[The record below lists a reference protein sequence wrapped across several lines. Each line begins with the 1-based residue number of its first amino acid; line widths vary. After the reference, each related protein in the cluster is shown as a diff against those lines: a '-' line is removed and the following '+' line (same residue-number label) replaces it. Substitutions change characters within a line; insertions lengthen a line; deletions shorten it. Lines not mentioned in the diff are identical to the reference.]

1 MNEFEEENIRIGP
14 LFATVGAG
22 TFFVVAIIFALTG
35 LHETMQQSITDE
47 WASKTVPDA
56 AANATEQ
63 AERLGTYG
71 VVDAKKGRVRVPI
84 DRAMKLILEERSQD

>member
-22 TFFVVAIIFALTG
+22 TFFVIAVIFALTG
-35 LHETMQQSITDE
+35 LHETMQQSLADQ
-47 WASKTVPDA
+47 WASKVVPDA
-56 AANATEQ
+56 EANATEQ
-63 AERLGTYG
+63 VERLSTYG

-84 DRAMKLILEERSQD
+84 DRAMKLVLEERAQD